1 MCTCSVCSDLKYN
14 SFYQQRIGVSKHYK
28 QTQEMTSLSA
38 TQNTSGKANKMPI
51 PTPNTNALTAQDD
64 VSTSQAIK
72 PPFESRKSAGELK
85 LRLASAVSAKIALS
99 KDGRNPSAN
108 RGIGFLLQRKEQ
120 QENKLNTKDIS
131 FQKLARYDGGK
142 AAETAPKD
150 ATSSTKNARNKAV
163 LQKSL
168 LSALM
173 NSRAPSGAGSAQ
185 NKAKDARLG
194 TASKL
199 NSNTTGK
206 NSLSGL
212 NKAPL
217 PTPKAA
223 SKNVVNKPNNDGN
236 LTVDNSKTNQSGSIS
251 GKTNARN
258 ENAVNEQKKDITRG
272 TDPSKISTFGSTGD
286 KPTSEV
292 AAGNAQTKPSDGN
305 TGGILERAKNIER
318 LLGQRKQLNPFVQQ
332 TIATTNVPFNGKAK
346 TTKPNKE
353 EITNTNLPSKENEN
367 GKERMLF
374 PKAVD
379 KIANTTEVFGFPTK
393 QSDRSLNRGGF
404 KSNKTAK
411 TAHSFETGKNEGTA
425 SLNDKSNGKSGANKT
440 AETKKPFEN
449 IGKKVPPPVS
459 RKPSKENMLQRSKQN
474 GLARQD
480 SAPMPKG
487 NAYSNSKPLSQN
499 VAQALSNS
507 SKIKEKI
514 SVSKVRELNSNNE
527 TLNETFSGRLTEDLL
542 EKLEADVASCKI
554 AAFQST
560 EDFSVL
566 RMKVYRIRGELDQL
580 KREREKRTPLVY

>member
-1 MCTCSVCSDLKYN
+1 M
-14 SFYQQRIGVSKHYK
+14 SKHYK

-38 TQNTSGKANKMPI
+38 TQNTSGKASKMPI
-51 PTPNTNALTAQDD
+51 PTPNTNASTAQDD

-131 FQKLARYDGGK
+131 FQKLARNDGGK

-223 SKNVVNKPNNDGN
+223 SKNVLNKPNNDGN

-251 GKTNARN
+251 GKINAKN

-272 TDPSKISTFGSTGD
+272 TDPSNISTFGSTNGD

-379 KIANTTEVFGFPTK
+379 KIANTTEEFGFPTK

-440 AETKKPFEN
+440 AETEKPFGN

-480 SAPMPKG
+480 SAPMLKG

-499 VAQALSNS
+499 VAQVLSS
-507 SKIKEKI
+507 SSEIQEKI
-514 SVSKVRELNSNNE
+514 SVSKVRELNSINE
-527 TLNETFSGRLTEDLL
+527 TLNGTFSGRYSTLTEDLL